1 MKKWPLAMKVSLL
14 YITEEACQCDLTEL
28 LTDLIAYS
36 SGNAGKMLSGNVTN
50 KAVAGKLQYLLK
62 SSTIIILKL

>member
-1 MKKWPLAMKVSLL
+1 MKKWPLAMKVKPISS
-14 YITEEACQCDLTEL
+14 IAEEACQCDLAEL

-50 KAVAGKLQYLLK
+50 KAVA
-62 SSTIIILKL
+62 S